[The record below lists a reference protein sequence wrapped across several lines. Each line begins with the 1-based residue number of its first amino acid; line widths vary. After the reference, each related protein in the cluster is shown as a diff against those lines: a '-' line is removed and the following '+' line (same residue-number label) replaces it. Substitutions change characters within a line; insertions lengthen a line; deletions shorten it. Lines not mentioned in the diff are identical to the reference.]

1 MSFVRLQ
8 IVMVVTQLYGLFIS
22 NQSKPGSYL

>member
-8 IVMVVTQLYGLFIS
+8 IVMVVSRLYGLFIS
-22 NQSKPGSYL
+22 NQSKHGSNL